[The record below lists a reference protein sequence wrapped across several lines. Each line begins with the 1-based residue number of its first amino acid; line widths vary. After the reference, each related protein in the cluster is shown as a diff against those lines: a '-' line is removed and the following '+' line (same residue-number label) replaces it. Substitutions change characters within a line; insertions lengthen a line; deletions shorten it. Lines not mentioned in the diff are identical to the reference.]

1 MLDISA
7 DVGPPRPVRLDE
19 YRPPDFLIDTVDLV
33 FELGD
38 SDTRVKSHL
47 RIRRNP
53 ESSEHSTALQ
63 LDGEELALVSL
74 ALDGEPLDPNRYEL
88 PAEEGL
94 ILADVPDA
102 FSLDVEAR
110 ISPASN
116 TALSGLYM
124 SGGNFCTQCEPE
136 GFRRITYFVD
146 RPDVMARYATTIIAD
161 KARFPVLLSNG

>member
-53 ESSEHSTALQ
+53 ESSEHSAARQ
-63 LDGEELALVSL
+63 LDGEELAPVSL
-74 ALDGEPLDPNRYEL
+74 ALDGEPLGPNRYKL
-88 PAEEGL
+88 SAAGGL
-94 ILADVPDA
+94 ILPDAPDA
-102 FSLDVEAR
+102 FSLDIE
-110 ISPASN
+110 
-116 TALSGLYM
+116 T
-124 SGGNFCTQCEPE
+124 
-136 GFRRITYFVD
+136 
-146 RPDVMARYATTIIAD
+146 
-161 KARFPVLLSNG
+161 